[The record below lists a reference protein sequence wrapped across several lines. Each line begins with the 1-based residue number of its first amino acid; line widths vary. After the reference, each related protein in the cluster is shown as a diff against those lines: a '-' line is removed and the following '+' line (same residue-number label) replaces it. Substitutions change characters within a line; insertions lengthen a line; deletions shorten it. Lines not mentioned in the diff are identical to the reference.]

1 MEIVK
6 PIIVERIVK
15 KVVRTPK
22 NPNYKMKCVVCG
34 DEFLSNRK
42 TARFCSD
49 YCYNRFKE
57 EHQEPI
63 ISKKPQEEQ
72 KKAVKKTNTYV
83 SISEKVQNAIEK
95 HDILLLSRT
104 DFLKASCE
112 NLFDLLEEFD
122 LKEWNK
128 FRSKKKIKLDEWEK
142 RANQLEKYCKDND
155 YV

>member
-63 ISKKPQEEQ
+63 FIISKKPQEEQ
-72 KKAVKKTNTYV
+72 KICLK
-83 SISEKVQNAIEK
+83 IS
-95 HDILLLSRT
+95 SR
-104 DFLKASCE
+104 
-112 NLFDLLEEFD
+112 
-122 LKEWNK
+122 
-128 FRSKKKIKLDEWEK
+128 
-142 RANQLEKYCKDND
+142 Q
-155 YV
+155 